1 MKKSR
6 TAGPSLVV
14 ASLAVRSLPLVEL
27 LRRHYRLG
35 PQSRSGP
42 RVRSVWCIT
51 SSARVTSWRAS
62 CSPGQV
68 RHLPGELR
76 VETGESYRLPS
87 EAEWEYAA
95 RAWTSLSVRE

>member
-42 RVRSVWCIT
+42 RIRSVWCIT
-51 SSARVTSWRAS
+51 SSARADGSHRIHS
-62 CSPGQV
+62 SDP
-68 RHLPGELR
+68 
-76 VETGESYRLPS
+76 
-87 EAEWEYAA
+87 
-95 RAWTSLSVRE
+95 LSIFEFPFPDCNR